1 MARRLLAVLALAAV
15 FAEEPDQSPEPAA
28 AEAPAVPGPE
38 DADYKPSFE
47 QQEDIVKEIKCDV
60 CRVGVKVFWSDMDKV
75 DNPSQS
81 DKEAMARR
89 FCNHPTGAMMNPYT
103 THEVAWA
110 NGNWTFKRKVVEDSE
125 YAGQLTWRQDVIL
138 RACAQ
143 IAGNVAP
150 QVFDT
155 LVKAFD
161 TPKHQATRKG
171 LTKQVC
177 RELTRACKNRQLKA
191 AHQEL

>member
-1 MARRLLAVLALAAV
+1 MLTN
-15 FAEEPDQSPEPAA
+15 DQ
-28 AEAPAVPGPE
+28 
-38 DADYKPSFE
+38 
-47 QQEDIVKEIKCDV
+47 EIKCDV

-75 DNPSQS
+75 DNPSQVGPCTWPEHPVYAAS
-81 DKEAMARR
+81 YVRCQLDKEAMARR

-110 NGNWTFKRKVVEDSE
+110 NGNWTFRRKVVEDSE

-161 TPKHQATRKG
+161 TPKHQATRKARFRPALRLRRHAVPKRGSDSLLSQG